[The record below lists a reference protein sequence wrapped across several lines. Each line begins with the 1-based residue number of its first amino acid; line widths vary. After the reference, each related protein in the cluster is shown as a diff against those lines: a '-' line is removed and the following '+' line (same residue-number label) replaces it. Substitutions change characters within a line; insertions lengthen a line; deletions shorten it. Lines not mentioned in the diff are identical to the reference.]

1 MKENIYPMGIKK
13 GSVTRITSRAG
24 YGSTTLALELISII
38 INANNNSTV
47 TIFDQEQ
54 GMSNNRLLKII
65 PNELIERTSS
75 KIALIHSVT
84 DMYVKQCIKDVIR
97 SPKKYDTHNI
107 IMIDSLAI
115 CESLLS
121 DEYLTMLEHDVE
133 DTNIIIIFTDHQ
145 ICKLANIDRGSD
157 VQQYYETRSSHIF
170 SNDILLTKAD
180 RNDVKMTRNGVSVE
194 LTRDKEHLFN
204 KEQLIELV

>member
-1 MKENIYPMGIKK
+1 MKDIIYPMGIKR

-24 YGSTTLALELISII
+24 SGSTTLALELISII

-54 GMSNNRLLKII
+54 GMSNSRLLKII

-75 KIALIHSVT
+75 KIALIHNVD
-84 DMYVKQCIKDVIR
+84 DMYVKQCIKDAIR
-97 SPKKYDTHNI
+97 SPKKYDTYNI

-115 CESLLS
+115 CDSLLS

-145 ICKLANIDRGSD
+145 ISKLANIDGGNGIR
-157 VQQYYETRSSHIF
+157 QYYETRSSHIF
-170 SNDILLTKAD
+170 SNDILLTKVD
-180 RNDVKMTRNGVSVE
+180 KNDVKMTRNGISVE
-194 LTRDKEHLFN
+194 LTRDKEQLFN
-204 KEQLIELV
+204 KEQLIKLI